1 MSDESIVD
9 LGIAVDKELWKGPD
23 GEEGGLES
31 EIATMNL
38 GVKTKEMDI
47 LSALSVRKSLVVYV
61 KSLESEMRIRRNAS
75 QSRDATTQSATPVL
89 LQQPSHRRR
98 TEIKR

>member
-9 LGIAVDKELWKGPD
+9 LGLAVDKELWKGPD
-23 GEEGGLES
+23 GEDRGLES

-38 GVKTKEMDI
+38 RVKTKEMEI

>member
-9 LGIAVDKELWKGPD
+9 LVLAVDKELWKGPD
-23 GEEGGLES
+23 GEDRGLES

-38 GVKTKEMDI
+38 RVKTKEMEI

-61 KSLESEMRIRRNAS
+61 KSLESEMWIRHNAS
-75 QSRDATTQSATPVL
+75 QSRDATTQSAVPVL
-89 LQQPSHRRR
+89 LRRPSHRQRM
-98 TEIKR
+98 EIKR

>member
-9 LGIAVDKELWKGPD
+9 LGLAVDKELWKGLD
-23 GEEGGLES
+23 GEDRGLES

-38 GVKTKEMDI
+38 RVKTKEMEI

-75 QSRDATTQSATPVL
+75 QSRDATTQSAAPVL
-89 LQQPSHRRR
+89 LQRPSHRQR